1 MGWWK
6 LFPQIYA
13 ESHTWARLWMLSEH
27 PRWCYLK
34 STSWLQK
41 RRSWRRC
48 NVCCR
53 RSAGKSGQPDFY
65 TGRIGRKKIT
75 PRNRWEIDVAVFP
88 LVCLSITVLGI
99 YSAISIDTE
108 RRRRKSLS
116 GKIKGASA
124 YVIVRL
130 FALGLYLRLL
140 VAAMVL
146 TFPFSELDHA
156 FVASGFT
163 LHFGHGPAFLIFIV
177 FVMVTVV
184 ALTIA
189 ENTRDHPGESGGGTE
204 G

>member
-1 MGWWK
+1 MEAI
-6 LFPQIYA
+6 PQIYA

-34 STSWLQK
+34 VLPGSKAKVMETVQRMLAEEVPESLD
-41 RRSWRRC
+41 
-48 NVCCR
+48 
-53 RSAGKSGQPDFY
+53 QPDFY
-65 TGRIGRKKIT
+65 TGRIGAERKSLPGT
-75 PRNRWEIDVAVFP
+75 DEIDVAVFHAGVSVR
-88 LVCLSITVLGI
+88 LLFWDLF
-99 YSAISIDTE
+99 AISIDTE
-108 RRRRKSLS
+108 RRRKEIAIV
-116 GKIKGASA
+116 KINGHPA

-130 FALGLYLRLL
+130 FARLYLRLL

-146 TFPFSELDHA
+146 TFPFLNWIMHLWLQ
-156 FVASGFT
+156 GFT
-163 LHFGHGPAFLIFIV
+163 LHFGHGPAFWIFIV